1 MEILSNIN
9 FANVDLNSILCL
21 DFIGCLR
28 IGSKTYLFALDDR
41 REIHKQNRFDEF
53 VGQAKYYFIIQ
64 QLPEPERF
72 VNRCNICKTIFQ

>member
-1 MEILSNIN
+1 MLG
-9 FANVDLNSILCL
+9 F
-21 DFIGCLR
+21 
-28 IGSKTYLFALDDR
+28 YWLFGGLELEVRLTCSLDDR

-72 VNRCNICKTIFQ
+72 VN